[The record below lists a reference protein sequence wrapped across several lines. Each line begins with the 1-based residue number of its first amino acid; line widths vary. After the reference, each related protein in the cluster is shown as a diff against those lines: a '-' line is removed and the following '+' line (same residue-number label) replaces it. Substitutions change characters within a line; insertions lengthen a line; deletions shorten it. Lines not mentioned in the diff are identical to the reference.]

1 MKLTSQV
8 KLKVPNSAY
17 HGSRPLANK
26 AFLSFCLHQTQHT
39 KPWFGG
45 LASLVAQTVKNPPAM
60 QET

>member
-1 MKLTSQV
+1 MKLTLQV

-17 HGSRPLANK
+17 HRSRPLANK
-26 AFLSFCLHQTQHT
+26 AFLSCLHQTQHI

-45 LASLVAQTVKNPPAM
+45 LASLVAQTVKNPPAT